1 MTLIYFIQPVPVTEK
16 SIFLHFFDKDIIK
29 QMLGLQLRT
38 LFKCSEVTEVIR
50 QYDKLFINLLDKFR
64 LGNIVIM

>member
-29 QMLGLQLRT
+29 QMLGLQLRP
-38 LFKCSEVTEVIR
+38 LFKCSEVTEVISCLST
-50 QYDKLFINLLDKFR
+50 YLINFDLVTL
-64 LGNIVIM
+64 